1 MAYALKSGATRRLAV
16 TTQIRTLSASAY
28 VMPPIGSSTVNCNKR
43 SDTRTLF
50 TNASGQSLIT
60 IAPRYIITKT
70 PSTVAS
76 TRQIAITAMPC
87 VAFNTAH
94 SAAPPAPGAD
104 FNVLMIGA
112 GNIMFGSDEGPWNTK
127 SSRISFLQKIYIYSH
142 SFRFEHK
149 LGPRLKVVGL
159 IDPNVERSQAVL
171 DGKRASFVESAYRD
185 TKVFQTIEDFQAQMT
200 KKTEPR
206 GTSHPGRAI
215 VVGSPPAYRGGTT
228 KANDLELQ
236 LLKLFPHSHYFIEKP
251 VACGPV
257 EEAKE
262 VTQELVKA
270 GNIVSVGYMLRYLRC
285 VQKMKQ
291 IIAENNLTVM
301 GTVARYACAYEA
313 IAKPAWWN
321 KAIDM
326 GPVIEQGTH
335 FCDLSRYFGGDID
348 IPTVVAHSVEWDE
361 APGQLSKIP
370 VDESKIPEDQ
380 RIPRMTT
387 ATWKY
392 ANGAV
397 GTFVHAVA
405 LQGSAYSCELEVY
418 CDGFQMRL
426 VDPYNAPTL
435 YLRRPG
441 DDMEERHSFTDDDPF
456 FSEVSNF
463 IDCIEGGPDPHILSS
478 FEDATKSYE
487 FTWAIRLASEASKAA
502 RKAQSS

>member
-1 MAYALKSGATRRLAV
+1 MFAARRPTAVLTSLSRASTATSTRSLSTALLRSDVGFSSRTKTLA
-16 TTQIRTLSASAY
+16 
-28 VMPPIGSSTVNCNKR
+28 SSTSFQKTFGLRFISETFVRK
-43 SDTRTLF
+43 DGGHTEPPDDGIHPDQPTRMDL
-50 TNASGQSLIT
+50 
-60 IAPRYIITKT
+60 
-70 PSTVAS
+70 
-76 TRQIAITAMPC
+76 
-87 VAFNTAH
+87 
-94 SAAPPAPGAD
+94 AAPPAPGAD
-104 FNVLMIGA
+104 FNVLMVGA
-112 GNIMFGSDEGPWNTK
+112 GNIMFGSDEGPWN
-127 SSRISFLQKIYIYSH
+127 H

-159 IDPNVERSQAVL
+159 IDPNLQRSQTVL

-185 TKVFQTIEDFQAQMT
+185 TKTFKTIEDFQAQMS
-200 KKTEPR
+200 KDTEP
-206 GTSHPGRAI
+206 HAI
-215 VVGSPPAYRGGTT
+215 IVGSPPAYRGGTT
-228 KANDLELQ
+228 KTTDLELQ
-236 LLKLFPHSHYFIEKP
+236 LLKLFPNSHYFIEKP

-262 VTQELVKA
+262 VTAALVKA
-270 GNIVSVGYMLRYLRC
+270 GNVVSVGYMLRYLRC

-301 GTVARYACAYEA
+301 GTIARYACAYEA

-335 FCDLSRYFGGDID
+335 FCDLSRYFGGDVD
-348 IPTVVAHSVEWDE
+348 IGSVVAHSVEWDE

-370 VDESKIPEDQ
+370 IDESKIPEDQ

-392 ANGAV
+392 TNGAV

-405 LQGSAYSCELEVY
+405 LQGTAYSCELEVY

-441 DDMEERHSFTDDDPF
+441 DDMEERHAFTDDDPF

-478 FEDATKSYE
+478 FEDATKTYE

-502 RKAQSS
+502 RQSQA

>member
-1 MAYALKSGATRRLAV
+1 MASNLSRPLSGKLLGAPHSGATS
-16 TTQIRTLSASAY
+16 IRCLSATPY
-28 VMPPIGSSTVNCNKR
+28 NLPPIRPTFKPTST
-43 SDTRTLF
+43 SDTRTVF
-50 TNASGQSLIT
+50 TNASGT
-60 IAPRYIITKT
+60 IAHDSR
-70 PSTVAS
+70 AS
-76 TRQIAITAMPC
+76 TCRRQNAIARA
-87 VAFNTAH
+87 
-94 SAAPPAPGAD
+94 SPPAPGAD

-112 GNIMFGSDEGPWNTK
+112 GNIMFGSEEGPWN
-127 SSRISFLQKIYIYSH
+127 H

-159 IDPNVERSQAVL
+159 IDPNLQRAQSIL
-171 DGKRASFVESAYRD
+171 DGKRASFVESAYRN
-185 TKVFQTIEDFQAQMT
+185 TKIFKTIDEYKAQMT
-200 KKTEPR
+200 KETEPK
-206 GTSHPGRAI
+206 AI
-215 VVGSPPAYRGGTT
+215 IVGSPPAYRGGIT
-228 KANDLELQ
+228 KSHNDLELQ
-236 LLKLFPHSHYFIEKP
+236 LLKLFPHSHYFVEKP

-257 EEAKE
+257 EEAKH
-262 VTQELVKA
+262 VTDELVKA

-326 GPVIEQGTH
+326 GPVVEQGTH
-335 FCDLSRYFGGDID
+335 FCDLSRYFGGDVD
-348 IPTVVAHSVEWDE
+348 VSSVVAHSVEWDE

-370 VDESKIPEDQ
+370 VDESQIPEDQ

-392 ANGAV
+392 KNGAV

-405 LQGSAYSCELEVY
+405 LQGTAYSCELEVY

-441 DDMEERHSFTDDDPF
+441 DDVEERHAFTDDDPF

-478 FEDATKSYE
+478 FEDATKTYE

-502 RKAQSS
+502 RQTQA

>member
-1 MAYALKSGATRRLAV
+1 MPASVSRPRLTLNSRPTRRPAIIK
-16 TTQIRTLSASAY
+16 QIRSLSATAI
-28 VMPPIGSSTVNCNKR
+28 VMPPIRSSPANLTTRCDIR
-43 SDTRTLF
+43 SLSTNSLMPLPPRHIF
-50 TNASGQSLIT
+50 TKI
-60 IAPRYIITKT
+60 
-70 PSTVAS
+70 PSTIAS

-94 SAAPPAPGAD
+94 SASPPAPGAD

-112 GNIMFGSDEGPWNTK
+112 GNIMFGSDEGPWN
-127 SSRISFLQKIYIYSH
+127 H

-159 IDPNVERSQAVL
+159 IDPNVERSQSVL

-185 TKVFQTIEDFQAQMT
+185 TKVFRTIEDFQAQMT
-200 KKTEPR
+200 KETEP
-206 GTSHPGRAI
+206 RAI

-236 LLKLFPHSHYFIEKP
+236 LLKLFPHSHYFVEKP

-262 VTQELVKA
+262 VTQELVRA

-335 FCDLSRYFGGDID
+335 FCDLSRYFGGDVD
-348 IPTVVAHSVEWDE
+348 IGSVVAHSVEWDE

-405 LQGSAYSCELEVY
+405 LQGTAYSCELEVY

-441 DDMEERHSFTDDDPF
+441 DDMEERHAFTDDDPF

-478 FEDATKSYE
+478 FEDATKTYE
-487 FTWAIRLASEASKAA
+487 
-502 RKAQSS
+502 

>member
-1 MAYALKSGATRRLAV
+1 MFATRRLTPTV
-16 TTQIRTLSASAY
+16 LSTLSRSQATTSTRSLSTALLRPSASLTANVRTQPFGY
-28 VMPPIGSSTVNCNKR
+28 SSPCFQK
-43 SDTRTLF
+43 
-50 TNASGQSLIT
+50 ASGARFISETFVRKDGGHVEPPDDGIHPDQ
-60 IAPRYIITKT
+60 
-70 PSTVAS
+70 PS
-76 TRQIAITAMPC
+76 RMDL
-87 VAFNTAH
+87 
-94 SAAPPAPGAD
+94 AAPPAPGAD

-112 GNIMFGSDEGPWNTK
+112 GNIMFGSDEGPWN
-127 SSRISFLQKIYIYSH
+127 H

-171 DGKRASFVESAYRD
+171 EGKRASFVESAYRD
-185 TKVFQTIEDFQAQMT
+185 TKVFRTIEDFKAQMS
-200 KKTEPR
+200 KKTEP
-206 GTSHPGRAI
+206 RAI

-262 VTQELVKA
+262 VTTELVKA

-301 GTVARYACAYEA
+301 GTIARYACAYEA

-335 FCDLSRYFGGDID
+335 FCDLSRYFGGDVD
-348 IPTVVAHSVEWDE
+348 IPSVVAHSVEWDE
-361 APGQLSKIP
+361 TPGQLSKIP

-405 LQGSAYSCELEVY
+405 LQGTAYSCELEVY